1 MHLKTFFLSTSMCIF
16 CGLTAQNLVLNP
28 SFEQLQARA
37 VVVPCQFM
45 QASVFFGQTAE
56 VWTTFPDMTPDV
68 LRAADN
74 CPLLPVA
81 HSGEYCLGLIHY
93 LPGADVG
100 LSNGDYHEA
109 VQGRLSAPLKPGRKY
124 RVELWVR
131 EDSTIIRDHLAKVYL
146 PQTPVVPVQAG
157 NLGFAFS
164 VMPHNI
170 RGGFWRMV
178 QEGALQPQ
186 VNFAEIIATNGA
198 WVKLSATFVPDR
210 PFQHFIIGNFFSD
223 SKTANNLTE
232 AQHRRIGQINNSTK
246 VPIDRTKRAAY
257 LCIDD
262 ISITLEP
269 TPDAPRLT
277 MEKQLLQDRKFTF
290 NAGVL
295 FDFDKADLRAEAEG
309 ALDSLVLFLKKY
321 PTTEIGILG
330 HTDNQGSDEYN
341 LDLSERR
348 ARAVFDALVSKGIPP
363 ERLRSKGFGES
374 RPVAGNETED
384 ERQKN
389 RRVECLLLKGY

>member
-1 MHLKTFFLSTSMCIF
+1 MRSKALLFILLLPCESA
-16 CGLTAQNLVLNP
+16 AQNLVLNP
-28 SFEQLQARA
+28 SFEQLQTRA

-45 QASVFFGQTAE
+45 QASVFFGETVE
-56 VWTTFPDMTPDV
+56 TWTTFPDMTPDV
-68 LRAADN
+68 LRSADN
-74 CPLLPVA
+74 CPLLTAV
-81 HSGEYCLGLIHY
+81 HSGEHCLGLIHY

-131 EDSTIIRDHLAKVYL
+131 EDSAMIRDHLAKVYL
-146 PQTPVVPVQAG
+146 PQTPVAPVQAG

-164 VMPHNI
+164 VLPQNM

-178 QEGALQPQ
+178 REGGLRPQ
-186 VNFAEIIATNGA
+186 VNFTDIIATRGA
-198 WVKLSATFVPDR
+198 WVKLSTTFVPDR

-223 SKTANNLTE
+223 AQTANSLNE
-232 AQHRRIGQINNSTK
+232 AQHRRIEQQNNATK

-262 ISITLEP
+262 VSVALEP
-269 TPDAPRLT
+269 IPDEPRLT
-277 MEKQLLQDRKFTF
+277 LEKQLLQDRKFTF

-295 FDFDKADLRAEAEG
+295 FDFDKADLRPEAEG
-309 ALDSLVLFLKKY
+309 ALDSLLLFMKKY
-321 PTTEIGILG
+321 PATQIGIIG
-330 HTDNQGSDEYN
+330 HTDSLGSDEYN

-348 ARAVFDALVSKGIPP
+348 AKAVSDRLVARGIPA

-374 RPVAGNETED
+374 RPVAGNETEED
-384 ERQKN
+384 RQKN
-389 RRVECLLLKGY
+389 RRVECLLLRGN